1 MRRLWALR
9 SNAAAMNELHKAYL
23 NLGSNIQPEI
33 NLVRAMHLLEKQG
46 EVQKISSAWES
57 ESVGAPGPN
66 YLNVCLLFVS
76 PYTNVELKEQVIDA
90 IETQLGRKR
99 TENKYIPRTIDI
111 DIILFDDQP
120 LTDENWEAAFV
131 IVPLAEIYPEY
142 QNPITGERI
151 TETAARLRQREWI
164 ETRHEILSE
173 NNPKV

>member
-1 MRRLWALR
+1 
-9 SNAAAMNELHKAYL
+9 MNELPKVYL

-33 NLVRAMHLLEKQG
+33 NLVLAIHLLEKHG

-66 YLNVCLLFVS
+66 YLNVCVLFVS
-76 PYTNVELKEQVIDA
+76 HYTNVELKEQVIDT

-120 LTDENWEAAFV
+120 LTDEIWEAAFV
-131 IVPLAEIYPEY
+131 VVPLAEIYPEY

-151 TETAARLRQREWI
+151 AETAVRLRQREWI
-164 ETRHEILSE
+164 ETRPEILSE

>member
-1 MRRLWALR
+1 MRHLWALR

-23 NLGSNIQPEI
+23 NLGSNIQPAV
-33 NLVRAMHLLEKQG
+33 NLVRAIHLLEKQG

-76 PYTNVELKEQVIDA
+76 QYTNVELKEQVIDA
-90 IETQLGRKR
+90 IETQLGRTR

-111 DIILFDDQP
+111 DIILFDNQP
-120 LTDENWEAAFV
+120 LTDEPWKAAFV

-164 ETRHEILSE
+164 ETRPEILSE
-173 NNPKV
+173 NNPNV